1 MEETLSGKLFVNS
14 RQVGDYIDITM
25 PEDGKKPEEQI
36 RIHYLEA
43 GMGEPLL
50 LIHGLG
56 QSLYT
61 WRDLFAELS
70 ESYRVIAI
78 DLPGH
83 GYSDR
88 PEYFCYSMDE
98 MAEAIRLFLDE
109 KEIISAHMIGFS
121 TGAMYMLRLLT
132 MHPDY
137 VANCIAISPGGISKQ
152 MPSLIRSL
160 KSPLKA
166 VFTRNLFSF
175 GDVKKC
181 LQECFYDQTVIDDRV
196 VNQYYMPLADG
207 YTREALMYAV
217 QNFDL
222 HSVTEQ
228 LKETDHE
235 ILLLWGKE
243 DRWHLPNSSV
253 FYQSILQ
260 NGRYFLVRNAG
271 HIVQEDTPEKLYQVI
286 LSYIPSATYGYYP
299 PQYFSYDRDT
309 REQEVYSGEMTE
321 PEVPEEEPEI
331 PEEEP
336 EIPEEE
342 PETPEEEPETGAEA
356 AGEES
361 GEAEETPMEKEE
373 QKQENSSE
381 KQDDGEL

>member
-1 MEETLSGKLFVNS
+1 MDETLSGKLFINS
-14 RQVGDYIDITM
+14 SQVGDYVDIIM
-25 PEDGKKPEEQI
+25 PEAEKRPEEQI

-43 GMGEPLL
+43 GIGEPLL

-61 WRDLFAELS
+61 WRNLFAELS

-98 MAEAIRLFLDE
+98 MAEAIKRFLDE
-109 KEIISAHMIGFS
+109 KDIISAHMIGFS

-132 MHPDY
+132 MYPEY

-166 VFTRNLFSF
+166 VFSRNLFSF

-196 VNQYYMPLADG
+196 VEQYYEPLSDG

-222 HSVTEQ
+222 RLVTDQ

-243 DRWHLPNSSV
+243 DKWHLPNNSV

-299 PQYFSYDRDT
+299 PQYFSYDKDT
-309 REQEVYSGEMTE
+309 REEEFYDGRE
-321 PEVPEEEPEI
+321 PEQEPTADI
-331 PEEEP
+331 PEP
-336 EIPEEE
+336 
-342 PETPEEEPETGAEA
+342 
-356 AGEES
+356 
-361 GEAEETPMEKEE
+361 AEETPEPDRGEAPETDEPEEPSEDMQETEQETASEKEE
-373 QKQENSSE
+373 N
-381 KQDDGEL
+381 DGEL

>member
-14 RQVGDYIDITM
+14 RQVGDYIEITM
-25 PEDGKKPEEQI
+25 PEAEKKPEEQI

-43 GMGEPLL
+43 GIGEPLL

-61 WRDLFAELS
+61 WRNLFAELS

-98 MAEAIRLFLDE
+98 MAEAIKLFLDE

-132 MHPDY
+132 MYPEY

-181 LQECFYDQTVIDDRV
+181 LQECFYDQTAIDDRV
-196 VNQYYMPLADG
+196 VNQYYEPLSDG

-222 HSVTEQ
+222 HHVTEQ

-243 DRWHLPNSSV
+243 DKWHLPNNSV

-299 PQYFSYDRDT
+299 PQYFSYDKDT
-309 REQEVYSGEMTE
+309 REQEVFNTGNEEQELEEDNQNKE
-321 PEVPEEEPEI
+321 PEVVAQADKKEEEMTSKEKEEPE
-331 PEEEP
+331 PE
-336 EIPEEE
+336 
-342 PETPEEEPETGAEA
+342 A
-356 AGEES
+356 S
-361 GEAEETPMEKEE
+361 
-373 QKQENSSE
+373 SSE
-381 KQDDGEL
+381 EKNDGEL

>member
-14 RQVGDYIDITM
+14 RQVGDYIEITM
-25 PEDGKKPEEQI
+25 PKAEKKPEEQI

-43 GMGEPLL
+43 GIGEPLL

-61 WRDLFAELS
+61 WRNLFAELS

-98 MAEAIRLFLDE
+98 MAEAIKLFLDE

-132 MHPDY
+132 MYPEY

-152 MPSLIRSL
+152 MPSLIRSM

-181 LQECFYDQTVIDDRV
+181 LQECFYDQTAIDDRV
-196 VNQYYMPLADG
+196 VNQYYEPLSDG

-222 HSVTEQ
+222 HYVTEQ

-243 DRWHLPNSSV
+243 DKWHLPNNSV

-299 PQYFSYDRDT
+299 PQYFSYDKDT
-309 REQEVYSGEMTE
+309 REQEVFDTGNEEHELEEDNQNKE
-321 PEVPEEEPEI
+321 PEVTAQADKNEEEM
-331 PEEEP
+331 
-336 EIPEEE
+336 
-342 PETPEEEPETGAEA
+342 T
-356 AGEES
+356 S
-361 GEAEETPMEKEE
+361 KEKEE
-373 QKQENSSE
+373 SKSEESSSE
-381 KQDDGEL
+381 DKNDGEL

>member
-14 RQVGDYIDITM
+14 RQVGDYIDIIM
-25 PEDGKKPEEQI
+25 PEGEKRPEEQI

-43 GMGEPLL
+43 GIGEPLL

-61 WRDLFAELS
+61 WRNLFAELS

-98 MAEAIRLFLDE
+98 MAEAIKLFLDE

-132 MHPDY
+132 MFPDY

-152 MPSLIRSL
+152 MPSLIRSM
-160 KSPLKA
+160 KSPIKA

-181 LQECFYDQTVIDDRV
+181 LQECFYDQTAIDDRV
-196 VNQYYMPLADG
+196 VNQYYEPLSDG

-222 HSVTEQ
+222 RFVTDQ

-243 DRWHLPNSSV
+243 DKWHLPNNSV

-260 NGRYFLVRNAG
+260 NGRYFLVRNSG

-299 PQYFSYDRDT
+299 PQYFSYDKDT
-309 REQEVYSGEMTE
+309 REQEVPGAEDLE
-321 PEVPEEEPEI
+321 PEQTEYEQEDELDTEIEIKEEADPAAEEEEPEQSA
-331 PEEEP
+331 P
-336 EIPEEE
+336 
-342 PETPEEEPETGAEA
+342 
-356 AGEES
+356 S
-361 GEAEETPMEKEE
+361 AEEA
-373 QKQENSSE
+373 N
-381 KQDDGEL
+381 DGDL